1 MGDVAASA
9 VGESAGAVAGAG
21 DVDAGPL
28 CAVTRVKG
36 AVGVHSK
43 GAPATTAGMAVVA
56 AVAAASCAAADAA
69 SHGVVSQLF
78 CLGL

>member
-21 DVDAGPL
+21 AVGAGPL

-36 AVGVHSK
+36 AVGVHS
-43 GAPATTAGMAVVA
+43 GSAPTTTAGMAVVA
-56 AVAAASCAAADAA
+56 AAAVAACAAADAA
-69 SHGVVSQLF
+69 SHSVVSQLF